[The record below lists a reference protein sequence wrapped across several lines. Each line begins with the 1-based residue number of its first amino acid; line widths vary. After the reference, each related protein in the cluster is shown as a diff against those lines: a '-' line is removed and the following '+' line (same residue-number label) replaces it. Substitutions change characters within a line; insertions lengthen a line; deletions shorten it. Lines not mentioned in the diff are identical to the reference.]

1 MRAAGFFALALL
13 GACTTPVEGGSY
25 SLAPGVATYD
35 TLKAATDKCHADGG
49 RLALRDGYDKR
60 ELSNYQCDIGAAR

>member
-1 MRAAGFFALALL
+1 MRAVGVFALALL

-25 SLAPGVATYD
+25 ALPPGVASYD

-49 RLALRDGYDKR
+49 QLALRDGYDKR
-60 ELSNYQCDIGAAR
+60 ELSNYQCNIGAPR